1 MHARKILGFGL
12 LLALFAAIDA
22 QAADLDQMDGLQL
35 FNKECSVC
43 HGNLARKTG
52 ALTPG
57 RQLQVAMSTQDG
69 AQRDFAAPLF
79 SPTVELTPRDPAG
92 VRLAVVPLYGPPLA
106 GIIGRTAGTYS
117 GYAYSESFLKKMNG
131 VVWDEAKLDTWIK
144 SSQTMVP
151 GAYMFYSLKK
161 AELRG
166 RIIDYL
172 KSQQ

>member
-1 MHARKILGFGL
+1 SKS
-12 LLALFAAIDA
+12 
-22 QAADLDQMDGLQL
+22 QT
-35 FNKECSVC
+35 S
-43 HGNLARKTG
+43 
-52 ALTPG
+52 
-57 RQLQVAMSTQDG
+57 
-69 AQRDFAAPLF
+69 
-79 SPTVELTPRDPAG
+79 VEL
-92 VRLAVVPLYGPPLA
+92 
-106 GIIGRTAGTYS
+106 
-117 GYAYSESFLKKMNG
+117 SESFLKKMNG

>member
-1 MHARKILGFGL
+1 MHAKTLGFGL
-12 LLALFAAIDA
+12 LLAMFTAINA
-22 QAADLDQMDGLQL
+22 QAADLDKMDGLQL
-35 FNKECSVC
+35 YNKECSVC

-52 ALTPG
+52 AVVPG
-57 RQLQVAMSTQDG
+57 RRLQVAMSTQDG
-69 AQRDFAAPLF
+69 VQRDFAVPLY
-79 SPTVELTPRDPAG
+79 SPAVDLPTRDPVG
-92 VRLAVVPLYGPPLA
+92 DRLAVVPLYGPPLT

-131 VVWDEAKLDTWIK
+131 VVWDESKLDTWIK

-161 AELRG
+161 PELRG